1 MDQYNTMNMPDNRYA
16 RQLILPQV
24 GADGQKKLSNAH
36 VLVVGAGGLG
46 VPALQ
51 YLVGAGIGEIT
62 IVDPDDVSLSNLHRQ
77 TLYGE
82 QYLGASKA
90 ETAAL
95 ILRQLNSDITI
106 NPIQVSLDP
115 SNVRALCA
123 DVSIVLDCADSFA
136 VSYILSDDCFKQNV
150 PFISASALA
159 LSGYVGGFCGGAP
172 SLRALF
178 PDLPAQAGNCAT
190 AGVLGPV
197 VGTIGSLQA
206 QMALSEILGLEP
218 SPLGHL
224 VRFDAQT
231 FRFSS
236 FRFDRA
242 PEPENGG
249 LKFIAPSEINDDDFV
264 IELRGLDEVPQAVHP
279 DAQRIHVD
287 QYQNDVLVP
296 THLNQRAVFV
306 CKSGLRAHRA
316 ATQLQNQWDGNIV
329 LVAAG

>member
-1 MDQYNTMNMPDNRYA
+1 MDQCNTMTTTRNRYA
-16 RQLILPQV
+16 RQMVLPEV
-24 GADGQKKLSNAH
+24 GLDGQLKLAEAH

-46 VPALQ
+46 VPVLQ
-51 YLVGAGIGEIT
+51 YLTGAGVGSIT
-62 IVDPDDVSLSNLHRQ
+62 IVDPDEVSLSNLHRQ

-90 ETAAL
+90 DTAAQ
-95 ILRQLNSDITI
+95 ILQKLNSDISIKAVHT
-106 NPIQVSLDP
+106 SLDP
-115 SNVRALCA
+115 SNVKKLCRG
-123 DVSIVLDCADSFA
+123 VNIVLDCADSFA
-136 VSYILSDDCFKQNV
+136 VSYILSDHCFETSI

-159 LSGYVGGFCGGAP
+159 FSGYVGGFCGGAP

-178 PDLPAQAGNCAT
+178 PDLPEKAGNCAT

-197 VGTIGSLQA
+197 VGTMGSLQA
-206 QMALSEILGLEP
+206 QMALSQILGLVP
-218 SPLGHL
+218 SPLGQL

-236 FRFDRA
+236 FRFDKA

-249 LKFIAPSEINDDDFV
+249 FLFIAPSDIQNDDFI
-264 IELRGLDEVPQAVHP
+264 IELRGLDEAFETIHP
-279 DAQRIHVD
+279 KATRIHVD
-287 QYQNDVLVP
+287 DYQHDVLSP
-296 THLNQRAVFV
+296 RQLNQRAVFV
-306 CKSGLRAHRA
+306 CRSGLRAHRA

>member
-1 MDQYNTMNMPDNRYA
+1 MDQCNTMSATGNRYA
-16 RQLILPQV
+16 RQMVLPEV
-24 GADGQKKLSNAH
+24 GLEGQLKLTEAH
-36 VLVVGAGGLG
+36 VLVIGAGGLG
-46 VPALQ
+46 VPVLQ
-51 YLVGAGIGEIT
+51 YLAGAGIGTIT
-62 IVDPDDVSLSNLHRQ
+62 IIDPDEVSLSNLHRQ

-90 ETAAL
+90 DIAAQ
-95 ILRQLNSDITI
+95 ILQKLNSDISI
-106 NPIQVSLDP
+106 NAIHTSLDP
-115 SNVRALCA
+115 SNVKKLCCG
-123 DVSIVLDCADSFA
+123 VSIVLDCADSFA
-136 VSYILSDDCFKQNV
+136 VSYILSDHCLAQNI

-206 QMALSEILGLEP
+206 QMALSQILGLAP
-218 SPLGHL
+218 SPLGQL

-236 FRFDRA
+236 FRFDEA

-249 LKFIAPSEINDDDFV
+249 LQFIAPSDIQNEDFI
-264 IELRGLDEVPQAVHP
+264 IELRGLDEASDAIHP
-279 DAQRIHVD
+279 GATRIHVD
-287 QYQNDVLVP
+287 EYQDNVLVP
-296 THLNQRAVFV
+296 AHLNQRAVFV
-306 CKSGLRAHRA
+306 CRSGLRAHRA

>member
-1 MDQYNTMNMPDNRYA
+1 MSASENRYA
-16 RQLILPQV
+16 RQMILPEV
-24 GADGQKKLSNAH
+24 GLAGQLKLAEAH

-46 VPALQ
+46 VPVLQ
-51 YLVGAGIGEIT
+51 YLAGAGVGTIT
-62 IVDPDDVSLSNLHRQ
+62 IVDPDEVSLSNLHRQ

-90 ETAAL
+90 ETAKQ
-95 ILRQLNSDITI
+95 ILQKLNSGISI
-106 NPIQVSLDP
+106 NAVHGSLDP
-115 SNVRALCA
+115 SNVQKLSCG
-123 DVSIVLDCADSFA
+123 VSIVLDCADSFA
-136 VSYILSDDCFKQNV
+136 VSYILSDHCYVENI

-206 QMALSEILGLEP
+206 QMALSQILDLSP
-218 SPLGHL
+218 SPLGQL

-236 FRFDRA
+236 FRFDKA
-242 PEPENGG
+242 PEPKNGG

-264 IELRGLDEVPQAVHP
+264 IELRGLDETLEAAHQ
-279 DAQRIHVD
+279 DAIRIHVD
-287 QYQNDVLVP
+287 DYQDDVRLP
-296 THLNQRAVFV
+296 IDENQRAVFV
-306 CKSGLRAHRA
+306 CRSGLRAHRA